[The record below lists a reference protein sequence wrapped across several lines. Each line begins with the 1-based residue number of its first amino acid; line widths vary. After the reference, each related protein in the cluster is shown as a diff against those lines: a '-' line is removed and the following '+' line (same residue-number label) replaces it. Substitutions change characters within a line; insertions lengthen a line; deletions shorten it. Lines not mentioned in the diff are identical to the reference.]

1 MKHMQS
7 EWRLSCIVGLLLQIL
22 ACCPILSDF
31 LFIPRS
37 LIFTLL
43 FCFFVL
49 SFFFGFYLQNQFMLW
64 KKNMNYCTTRGKYFY
79 PLFISN
85 LWCLLFVY
93 GKICPCICSFISF
106 KSFWICV
113 LFVDNLV
120 PWAGRKVNWIGF
132 FLTGSGLN
140 LLLPYQLHNR
150 LVALLSL
157 TKEDGKQSRSKLC
170 WEIFVTMNQVIWVK

>member
-1 MKHMQS
+1 MKHMRS
-7 EWRLSCIVGLLLQIL
+7 EWLLSCIVGLLLQLL

-43 FCFFVL
+43 FCLFVL
-49 SFFFGFYLQNQFMLW
+49 SFFFDSTYRICSRCG
-64 KKNMNYCTTRGKYFY
+64 KNVNYYTTRGKYFY
-79 PLFISN
+79 PLFISH
-85 LWCLLFVY
+85 LWCLFVY

-150 LVALLSL
+150 PVALLSL
-157 TKEDGKQSRSKLC
+157 TREDGKWSRSKLC
-170 WEIFVTMNQVIWVK
+170 WEIFVTMNQVRWVK